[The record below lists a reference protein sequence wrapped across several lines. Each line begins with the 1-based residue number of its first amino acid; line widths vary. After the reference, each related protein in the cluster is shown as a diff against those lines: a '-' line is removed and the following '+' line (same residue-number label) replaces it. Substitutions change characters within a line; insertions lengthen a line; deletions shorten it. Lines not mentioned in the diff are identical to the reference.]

1 MSQGDVMGC
10 EPLGR
15 GSIEGAHVPVWEVAV
30 NRRWVAL
37 VLVFFIGAGCR
48 SRTIWPGVDKV
59 MSAVDAERS
68 YDAVV
73 ELASPA
79 YAGRRTGTPGES
91 QAAAWIASQFKDIGL
106 REPPAFKEYLS
117 TYKTPLYVVNSFTG
131 IKASGT
137 RGESFLGDRG
147 LAMPYAGSGSGEA
160 DAVLAGVGVQ
170 MTGYDE
176 YAGLDVVGKVVVL
189 LRYSAP
195 TRSVPESQT
204 YLAAKVGSAAAH
216 GAAGVLV
223 LDMPSAP
230 NPFDMHGQF
239 VSALPDAPVSAL
251 VSLTGARSLFWA
263 AGLSFDDLAAQAW
276 AGQVVSRDLNL
287 KVSLGITASW
297 TPDAPAFNVAG
308 VLPGTDDTRPIMV
321 CAHFDHLGTD
331 RSGVMYPGAD
341 DDASGI
347 AVMLEMARS
356 IVSLGAIPPV
366 SIWFVA
372 FSGEEEGLL
381 GSTAFVKA
389 APELAQSLSAVLDLD
404 MMRSTS
410 GLGVAVDQSE
420 QTIMAAVS
428 GAIQDGASLAII
440 PWTGGSDHETFSRL
454 GIPNCMF
461 AGHGREASWY
471 HSATDTAEDLPAA
484 ALGTAARDVLRV
496 LWGLIGSP

>member
-1 MSQGDVMGC
+1 VD
-10 EPLGR
+10 
-15 GSIEGAHVPVWEVAV
+15 EV
-30 NRRWVAL
+30 
-37 VLVFFIGAGCR
+37 I
-48 SRTIWPGVDKV
+48 
-59 MSAVDAERS
+59 SAVDAQRAH
-68 YDAVV
+68 DAVV

-79 YAGRRTGTPGES
+79 YAGRRTGTAGES
-91 QAAAWIASQFKDIGL
+91 QAGAWIASQFKAIGL
-106 REPPAFKEYLS
+106 EDPAGFKEYLAR
-117 TYKTPLYVVNSFTG
+117 YEAPLYVVSSFTG

-147 LAMPYAGSGSGEA
+147 MAMPYAGSGSVEA
-160 DAVLAGVGVQ
+160 DAVLAGFGVQ

-176 YAGLDVVGKVVVL
+176 YAGLDVAGKVVVL
-189 LRYSAP
+189 LRYNAP

-204 YLAAKVGSAAAH
+204 YLAAKVGSAAAL
-216 GAAGVLV
+216 GAVGVLI

-230 NPFDMHGQF
+230 NPFDMRGHF
-239 VSALPDAPVSAL
+239 VSALPGAPVSAL
-251 VSLTGARSLFWA
+251 VSLAGARSLLWA

-297 TPDAPAFNVAG
+297 TPDATAFNVAG
-308 VLPGTDDTRPIMV
+308 VLPGTDDTRPIVV

-341 DDASGI
+341 DNASGV

-356 IVSLGAIPPV
+356 IVSLGTIPPV

-389 APELAQSLSAVLDLD
+389 APELAQSLSAVLNLD

-410 GLGVAVDQSE
+410 GLGVAVGPSD

-428 GAIQDGASLAII
+428 GAIQEGASLAII

-454 GIPNCMF
+454 GVPNCMF
-461 AGHGREASWY
+461 AGHGREAPWY
-471 HSATDTAEDLPAA
+471 HAPTDTAEGLPAA

>member
-1 MSQGDVMGC
+1 M
-10 EPLGR
+10 
-15 GSIEGAHVPVWEVAV
+15 
-30 NRRWVAL
+30 NRRWIVL
-37 VLVFFIGAGCR
+37 VLVIITAVGCR
-48 SRTIWPGVDKV
+48 PRTIWPGVDEV
-59 MSAVDAERS
+59 VSAVDAQRAH
-68 YDAVV
+68 DAVV
-73 ELASPA
+73 ELASPV
-79 YAGRRTGTPGES
+79 YAGRRTGTTGEA
-91 QAAAWIASQFKDIGL
+91 QAAAWIASQFKAIGL
-106 REPPAFKEYLS
+106 REPPGFTEYLA
-117 TYKTPLYVVNSFTG
+117 TYEAPLYAVSSFTG
-131 IKASGT
+131 IKATGT

-147 LAMPYAGSGSGEA
+147 MAMPYAGSGSVEA
-160 DAVLAGVGVQ
+160 DAVLAGFGVQ

-176 YAGLDVVGKVVVL
+176 YAGLDVADKVVVL

-204 YLAAKVGSAAAH
+204 YLAAKVGSAAAR
-216 GAAGVLV
+216 GAAGVLI

-251 VSLTGARSLFWA
+251 VSLAGARSLFWA
-263 AGLSFDDLAAQAW
+263 AGLSFDDIAEQAW

-287 KVSLGITASW
+287 KVSFGIGASW
-297 TPDAPAFNVAG
+297 NPNATAFNVAG
-308 VLPGTDDTRPIMV
+308 VLGGSDDTRPIMV

-341 DDASGI
+341 DNASGV

-356 IVSLGAIPPV
+356 MVSLGAVPPV

-381 GSTAFVKA
+381 GSAAFVAA

-410 GLGVAVDQSE
+410 GLGVAIDPSDHA
-420 QTIMAAVS
+420 IMTAVS

-454 GIPNCMF
+454 GVPSCMF
-461 AGHGREASWY
+461 SAHGREAPWY
-471 HSATDTAEDLPAA
+471 HAATDTAEDLPAA
-484 ALGTAARDVLRV
+484 DLGAAARDVLRV
-496 LWGLIGSP
+496 VWRLIGSL

>member
-1 MSQGDVMGC
+1 
-10 EPLGR
+10 
-15 GSIEGAHVPVWEVAV
+15 
-30 NRRWVAL
+30 
-37 VLVFFIGAGCR
+37 
-48 SRTIWPGVDKV
+48 
-59 MSAVDAERS
+59 MSAVDAQRAH
-68 YDAVV
+68 DAVV

-79 YAGRRTGTPGES
+79 YAGRRTGTAGES
-91 QAAAWIASQFKDIGL
+91 QAASMDRFTVQGDW
-106 REPPAFKEYLS
+106 PAKSLPGSRSYLA

-147 LAMPYAGSGSGEA
+147 MAMPYAGSGSVEA
-160 DAVLAGVGVQ
+160 DAVLAGFGVQ

-176 YAGLDVVGKVVVL
+176 YAGLDVAGKVVVL

-216 GAAGVLV
+216 GAAGVLI

-251 VSLTGARSLFWA
+251 VSLAGARSLFWA
-263 AGLSFDDLAAQAW
+263 AGLSFDDVAEQAW
-276 AGQVVSRDLNL
+276 AGQIVSRDLNL

-297 TPDAPAFNVAG
+297 TPDATAFNVAG
-308 VLPGTDDTRPIMV
+308 LLPGTDDTRPIMV

-341 DDASGI
+341 DDASGV

-356 IVSLGAIPPV
+356 IVSLGAVPPV

-381 GSTAFVKA
+381 GSAAFVTG
-389 APELAQSLSAVLDLD
+389 SSRTGSIAVRRAGPGHD
-404 MMRSTS
+404 
-410 GLGVAVDQSE
+410 AVDVGPRRGRRSIRPGDHDCCLRLQSRMVRHSRSSPGPE
-420 QTIMAAVS
+420 ARTTRPSAGWAFPAACS
-428 GAIQDGASLAII
+428 RR
-440 PWTGGSDHETFSRL
+440 TGEKL
-454 GIPNCMF
+454 
-461 AGHGREASWY
+461 HGTTAP
-471 HSATDTAEDLPAA
+471 TDTAEDLPAA
-484 ALGTAARDVLRV
+484 DLGTAARDVLRV
-496 LWGLIGSP
+496 VWRLMGSL